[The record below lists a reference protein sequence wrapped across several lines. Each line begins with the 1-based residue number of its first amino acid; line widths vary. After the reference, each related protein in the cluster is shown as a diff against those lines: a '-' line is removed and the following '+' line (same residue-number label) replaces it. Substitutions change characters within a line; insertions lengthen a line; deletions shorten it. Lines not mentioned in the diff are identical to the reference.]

1 VASTAPGGRTN
12 DVVGV
17 VNGIKQKL
25 LGGSG
30 IVVSEV
36 GLGTQRWVSADFNA
50 PDEREVFRMM
60 DLAIRDGGVNLI
72 DTAEQYPIPSDD
84 AHPEGLAEATIG
96 KWLATDKALRAKTV
110 IATKIG
116 GGQRISGKNIIT
128 ACEDS
133 LRRLGTDYIDVYQF
147 HWPARYTPQSN
158 WGQSLSYRPEME
170 RRSATWEE
178 QCIAMDKLY
187 REGKIRGWGSCND
200 NAFGLTMLAETARRL
215 GTVPPCSFQN
225 DFSVLNRRTEQDG
238 LAEASR
244 PQHANAGFM
253 AYNCLAGGV
262 LTGKYLEVPAAV
274 DDFGA
279 NPDRARLSM
288 KAPRGRMDDM
298 SWGQTL
304 YRYRTKAALDATKQY
319 AKIAKRAGMPL
330 TELSLRWAKDSP
342 QVTTVLLGTASVAQ
356 LTQDLEFFRRG
367 KPLPDQVRAEIDAVH
382 MRNRLPLFSNDR
394 YEADWDNQ
402 GQIGEPVP

>member
-1 VASTAPGGRTN
+1 MRAPSAAFALLLALYAASASAFVSPGLPATYRTASHRCHQTPKAHAPADDGAGEKQGRRAALRRMQAVGGVVMVGEGLFGGLFGAKETVASTAPGGRTN

-298 SWGQTL
+298 
-304 YRYRTKAALDATKQY
+304 
-319 AKIAKRAGMPL
+319 
-330 TELSLRWAKDSP
+330 
-342 QVTTVLLGTASVAQ
+342 
-356 LTQDLEFFRRG
+356 
-367 KPLPDQVRAEIDAVH
+367 
-382 MRNRLPLFSNDR
+382 
-394 YEADWDNQ
+394 
-402 GQIGEPVP
+402 